1 MSNKYQIGETVT
13 FKRKIFGVESIATN
27 TIKYIEEINGEVV
40 YFIGG
45 IGQALFQRELDGKED
60 CFEIR
65 ENKIIK

>member
-1 MSNKYQIGETVT
+1 MSNQYQIGEKVT
-13 FKRKIFGVESIATN
+13 FKRSIFGVESISTN
-27 TIKYIEEINGEVV
+27 TIKFIEEINGEVV

-45 IGQALFQRELDGKED
+45 VGQVLFQRELDGKED